1 LTRHRRVA
9 TAPLDSVN
17 VLAYE
22 CASGNQ
28 WKQQEFI
35 LFFSAF

>member
-1 LTRHRRVA
+1 MRAGHRPEVGGGYRLLA
-9 TAPLDSVN
+9 SPLDTGE

-28 WKQQEFI
+28 WK
-35 LFFSAF
+35 